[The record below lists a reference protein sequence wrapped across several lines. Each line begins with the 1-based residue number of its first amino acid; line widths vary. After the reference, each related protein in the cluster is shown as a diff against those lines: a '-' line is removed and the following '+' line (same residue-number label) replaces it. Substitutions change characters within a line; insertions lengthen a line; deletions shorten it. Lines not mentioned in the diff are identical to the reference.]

1 MRPFQPKIMTDQ
13 KPSRWVYLKVYRIL
27 PSFHILSS
35 WLGMVIQWESAVLEF
50 LKMVS
55 GSQISPT
62 MLLLRV
68 NSFMVL
74 LYLRRLSIHV
84 WAKMMSI

>member
-1 MRPFQPKIMTDQ
+1 
-13 KPSRWVYLKVYRIL
+13 
-27 PSFHILSS
+27 
-35 WLGMVIQWESAVLEF
+35 MVIQWESAVFEF

-55 GSQISPT
+55 GSQMSPT